1 MSCLNAA
8 GVAQASPR
16 LIGSKALPDRDKKQ
30 TMRWLNCMTSQSSAL
45 RRGLAGVLAS
55 LFVLALQSSS
65 ALAQAAADSPERWRW
80 QVDLLPA
87 ATPLQAR
94 LIAFHDMLLVVS
106 VAICVLVF
114 ALLAYIVY
122 RFRASKNPV
131 PSKVSHN
138 TVLEIMWT
146 VVPVIILILIAI
158 PSFQLLYYLDRTDQA
173 EVTFKAI
180 GHQWY
185 WEYQYPDH
193 NITFNSNM
201 IPDNELKPGQP
212 RLLEV
217 DNRLVLPVNTNVRV
231 LTTATD
237 VLHAWTIPSFGVKKD
252 ANPGHTNEMWFR
264 AEREG
269 VFYGQCSEICGIN
282 HAFMPIAVEIVS
294 KERFA
299 AWLQEAQQKF
309 SSVPA
314 ERDNIQLARS
324 GND

>member
-1 MSCLNAA
+1 MITSLLGPIGFAGRGLRAA
-8 GVAQASPR
+8 LSAGLACFLALALQIGPAVAQA
-16 LIGSKALPDRDKKQ
+16 
-30 TMRWLNCMTSQSSAL
+30 
-45 RRGLAGVLAS
+45 V
-55 LFVLALQSSS
+55 
-65 ALAQAAADSPERWRW
+65 ADGPERWPW

-87 ATPLQAR
+87 ATPLQSR
-94 LIAFHDMLLVVS
+94 LIAFHDLLLTVS

-122 RFRASKNPV
+122 RFRASKNPT

-138 TVLEIMWT
+138 TLLEITWT

-185 WEYQYPDH
+185 WEYQYPDD
-193 NITFNSNM
+193 NITFTSNM
-201 IPDNELKPGQP
+201 IPDAELKPGQP

-217 DNRLVLPVNTNVRV
+217 DNRVVLPVDTNIRV

-237 VLHAWTIPSFGVKKD
+237 VLHAWTVPSFGVKKD

-294 KERFA
+294 KERYA
-299 AWLQEAQQKF
+299 AWLKEAQQRF
-309 SSVPA
+309 SSVPPA
-314 ERDNIQLARS
+314 QDKIQVARS
-324 GND
+324 ADE

>member
-1 MSCLNAA
+1 MITSLLGPIAFAGRRLRAA
-8 GVAQASPR
+8 
-16 LIGSKALPDRDKKQ
+16 L
-30 TMRWLNCMTSQSSAL
+30 SA
-45 RRGLAGVLAS
+45 GLACFLA
-55 LFVLALQSSS
+55 LALQIGP
-65 ALAQAAADSPERWRW
+65 AVAQAAADGPERWRW

-94 LIAFHDMLLVVS
+94 LIAFHDLLLVVS

-122 RFRASKNPV
+122 RFRASKNPA

-138 TVLEIMWT
+138 TLLEITWT

-185 WEYQYPDH
+185 WEYQYPDD
-193 NITFNSNM
+193 NITFTSNM
-201 IPDNELKPGQP
+201 IPDAELKPGQP

-217 DNRLVLPVNTNVRV
+217 DNRVVLPVDTNIRV

-237 VLHAWTIPSFGVKKD
+237 VLHAWTVPSFGVKKD

-294 KERFA
+294 KERYA
-299 AWLQEAQQKF
+299 AWLKEAQQRF
-309 SSVPA
+309 SSVPPA
-314 ERDNIQLARS
+314 QDKIQVARS
-324 GND
+324 ADE

>member
-1 MSCLNAA
+1 MTDSMSFARRAVA
-8 GVAQASPR
+8 GLTASLLASPF
-16 LIGSKALPDRDKKQ
+16 LFAL
-30 TMRWLNCMTSQSSAL
+30 SSA
-45 RRGLAGVLAS
+45 
-55 LFVLALQSSS
+55 
-65 ALAQAAADSPERWRW
+65 ALAQSQEPGGPERYRW
-80 QVDLLPA
+80 QMNLTPP
-87 ATPLQAR
+87 ATPLQER
-94 LIAFHDMLLVVS
+94 LIAFHDLLLAVS

-114 ALLAYIVY
+114 ALLAFIVY

-138 TVLEIMWT
+138 TLLEITWT

-185 WEYQYPDH
+185 WEYQYPDQ

-201 IPDNELKPGQP
+201 IPDNELKPGQN

-217 DNRLVLPVNTNVRV
+217 DNRLVLPVNTNIRV

-237 VLHAWTIPSFGVKKD
+237 VLHAWTIPAFGVKKD

-294 KERFA
+294 KERYA
-299 AWLQEAQQKF
+299 EWLKEAQQKF
-309 SSVPA
+309 SSAPA
-314 ERDNIQLARS
+314 ARDDIQVAQS
-324 GND
+324 AKD